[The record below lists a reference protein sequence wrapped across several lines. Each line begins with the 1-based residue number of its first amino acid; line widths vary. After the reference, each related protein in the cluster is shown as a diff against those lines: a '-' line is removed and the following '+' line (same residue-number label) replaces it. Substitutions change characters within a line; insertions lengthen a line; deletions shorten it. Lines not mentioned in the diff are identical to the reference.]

1 MRIRQHRIEFRLN
14 EREFAKFDRAVKK
27 SGLSYAPYVR
37 HLVNDRVPQDKPP
50 QEYFD
55 ILKELRS
62 IGKDINQIAAV
73 ADSAGII
80 DAKQYHENYLE
91 LLHLTLNLIDA
102 TEMPKEVR

>member
-1 MRIRQHRIEFRLN
+1 MNKTNQIHFYLGDQEYDRLIRR
-14 EREFAKFDRAVKK
+14 VSK
-27 SGLSYAPYVR
+27 SGLSLSVYMR
-37 HLVNDRVPQDKPP
+37 HLINDRVPKDKPP

-62 IGKDINQIAAV
+62 IGKDINQIAAA

-80 DAKQYHENYLE
+80 DAKQYHDNYLE